1 MTEQDWLSC
10 ADPVAMLRSLRG
22 RVSDRKLRLFGCACC
37 RRIWAQLPR
46 EANRALVA
54 AVEDWPD
61 GRFDDPPLHAALVN
75 SSRDEHA
82 CAHDPGYWAVKY
94 LGRSYYKASPLA
106 AVPVVLWRVRQKV
119 GPEHTP
125 AAAVRGAGGAEA
137 TAQCALLRDLLGP
150 LPFRPVALD
159 PTWRTPAVVALAA
172 AIYEDRRFEDLPV
185 LADALEEGGCAE
197 DSLLSHLRGPGPHVR
212 GCWVV
217 DLLLG
222 KE

>member
-1 MTEQDWLSC
+1 VTEQDWLSC
-10 ADPVAMLRSLRG
+10 AYPEAMLRSLQG

-46 EANRALVA
+46 DANRALVA

-61 GRFDDPPLHAALVN
+61 GTFDDPPLHAAIVA

-94 LGRSYYKASPLA
+94 LGRSFYKAPPSA
-106 AVPVVLWRVRQKV
+106 AVPVVLWRVRQQV
-119 GPEHTP
+119 GPEHNP
-125 AAAVRGAGGAEA
+125 VAALRGAGGAEA
-137 TAQCALLRDLLGP
+137 RAQCALLHDILGP

-159 PTWRTPAVVALAA
+159 PAWWTPAVAALAA
-172 AIYEDRRFEDLPV
+172 AGYADRRFDGLPV
-185 LADALEEGGCAE
+185 LADALEEAGCA
-197 DSLLSHLRGPGPHVR
+197 DAAILGHLRGPGPHVR
-212 GCWVV
+212 GCWVL
-217 DLLLG
+217 DLVLG